1 MNRLRSA
8 LILLAALI
16 AMPDLAKAADSDDAA
31 AAARLI
37 LTRLQAGQYEAVWNE
52 NTSDWFRKRTTK
64 DSFLANMSLG
74 RQSLGGSTSPPE
86 FVDMSYAKAD
96 PATNYQGEIYAFN
109 FRTSYA
115 VGKFYERIVVIKD
128 TDGQFRLSG
137 VFGSPAK

>member
-1 MNRLRSA
+1 
-8 LILLAALI
+8 
-16 AMPDLAKAADSDDAA
+16 
-31 AAARLI
+31 
-37 LTRLQAGQYEAVWNE
+37 E
-52 NTSDWFRKRTTK
+52 NTSDWFKKRTTK

-74 RQSLGGSTSPPE
+74 RQPLGASVSPPE

-109 FRTSYA
+109 FRTSYT

-128 TDGQFRLSG
+128 LDGKFKLSG